1 MKNLIGKKVRGFKFD
16 SYDYPHLG
24 YNEGM
29 SDYINQIGVI
39 VDFNGRTTEVQ
50 FTDGRTWSYP
60 SDLIEQ
66 HLVEEESQIALT
78 ESTDTYTDAIK
89 EAIIKAYFNGT
100 NLPQIKES
108 IKQAYT
114 AIEAGVNAQLV
125 EIKEEGGNY
134 ESRNSCC

>member
-16 SYDYPHLG
+16 SDDYPHLG

-29 SDYINQIGVI
+29 SYYINQIGVI
-39 VDFNGRTTEVQ
+39 VDFNGRTTYEVQ

-60 SDLIEQ
+60 AELIEQ
-66 HLVEEESQIALT
+66 HLIEEGSQIDLT
-78 ESTDTYTDAIK
+78 ESTDTLTDAIK

-108 IKQAYT
+108 IKQAYS
-114 AIEAGVNAQLV
+114 AIEAGVNSQLV
-125 EIKEEGGNY
+125 EIKEEIDKL
-134 ESRNSCC
+134 